1 MPPRGRID
9 RLLIYYY
16 YETMKFF
23 CEATDIRGGQ
33 THMDRMMLKR
43 KRIKGWT
50 ILMNMDALGN
60 VTEFSKEDLANF
72 ILDVLKD
79 PEIDDRELHR
89 FLNANFHGSVKEVT
103 FEKIS
108 P

>member
-1 MPPRGRID
+1 
-9 RLLIYYY
+9 
-16 YETMKFF
+16 MKFF

-33 THMDRMMLKR
+33 THMDRMMIKR

-50 ILMNMDALGN
+50 IPMKMDGFGN
-60 VTEFSKEDLANF
+60 VIEFSKENLADF

-79 PEIDDRELHR
+79 PEIDDRELLR
-89 FLNANFHGSVKEVT
+89 FLNANFHGSIKEVT

-108 P
+108 S

>member
-72 ILDVLKD
+72 ILEVLYH
-79 PEIDDRELHR
+79 LSQG
-89 FLNANFHGSVKEVT
+89 L
-103 FEKIS
+103 
-108 P
+108 

>member
-33 THMDRMMLKR
+33 THMDRMMIKR

-50 ILMNMDALGN
+50 IPMKMDGFGN
-60 VTEFSKEDLANF
+60 VIEFSKENLADF

-79 PEIDDRELHR
+79 PEIDDRELLR
-89 FLNANFHGSVKEVT
+89 FLNANFHGSIKEVT

-108 P
+108 S